1 MVTDILT
8 DTDRSCCMYAFL
20 GNCEEQLPLGQ
31 IADSWPTDYQQSAN
45 RLPTVSRLSVRGAVL
60 HNYPF
65 LFSVPF
71 NLKS

>member
-45 RLPTVSRLSVRGAVL
+45 RLPTVSR
-60 HNYPF
+60 
-65 LFSVPF
+65 
-71 NLKS
+71 